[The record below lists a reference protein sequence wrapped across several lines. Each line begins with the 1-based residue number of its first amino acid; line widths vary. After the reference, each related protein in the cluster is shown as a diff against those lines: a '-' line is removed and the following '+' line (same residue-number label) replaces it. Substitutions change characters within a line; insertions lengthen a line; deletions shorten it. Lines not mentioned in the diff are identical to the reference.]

1 MSVDQL
7 QEVVYDEARE
17 RRLGLR
23 VWSQMFRDLWGARE
37 LVARLIQRDISVR
50 YRQSI
55 LGYIW
60 ALIPPIV
67 TVAIFTF
74 LVRHRAFPIGA
85 LPLPYPVY
93 ALTGMTLWGLFA
105 GSLSACTASLVNAG
119 SLVTKINFP
128 KETLVIAAVGQPLFD
143 FALRLLPVI
152 GVFIWYN
159 VVPAWQSVFIVLL
172 LLPVV
177 LTAVGLGF
185 LLSITNLV
193 IRDVANAVGMVLSF
207 GMFFAPVLYPPPV
220 RWPFYLVNVLNP
232 FSPVLRAMHDLL
244 ATGRVTQ
251 PALLLASALFALL
264 VFLVGWRVFR
274 LTMPRVAERA

>member
-1 MSVDQL
+1 MSTGRM
-7 QEVVYDEARE
+7 QEVVYDESRE
-17 RRLGLR
+17 RRLGVR
-23 VWSQMFRDLWGARE
+23 VWPQMFRDLWGTRE
-37 LVARLIQRDISVR
+37 LVIRLIQRDISVR

-55 LGYIW
+55 LGYVW

-74 LVRHRAFPIGA
+74 LVSRRALPIGA
-85 LPLPYPVY
+85 TPLPYPVY

-105 GSLSACTASLVNAG
+105 GSLSASTTSLVNAG

-152 GVFIWYN
+152 GVFVWYG
-159 VVPAWQSVFIVLL
+159 VDPAWESVFIILL
-172 LLPVV
+172 LLPVL

-193 IRDVANAVGMVLSF
+193 IRDVANAVSMVLSF

-244 ATGRVTQ
+244 AYGHVTQ
-251 PALLLASALFALL
+251 PSLLLVSVLFALL